1 MGDGMMGL
9 SVRFSCIYQTPKM
22 TVALN
27 TQKLIFLWGD
37 SRDGSSEVL

>member
-9 SVRFSCIYQTPKM
+9 SVRLSCIYQKPEI

-27 TQKLIFLWGD
+27 TQKLIFLWRE